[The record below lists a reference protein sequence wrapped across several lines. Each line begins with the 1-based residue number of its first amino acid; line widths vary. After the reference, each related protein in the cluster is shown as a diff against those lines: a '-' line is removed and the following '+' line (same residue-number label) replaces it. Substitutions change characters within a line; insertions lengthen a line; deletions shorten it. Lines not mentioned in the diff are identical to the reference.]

1 MKIGL
6 VLGGGFARGAAQAG
20 FLKGLLN
27 YLKPEEIALMSC
39 SSIGAMNG
47 LALSNDNLDY
57 LEYMYRNSNF
67 QNTSNLKLNLKN
79 KLVDQV
85 LDELTNNHNEI
96 RVPLYVTGTCL
107 NSLSTHYFYIDNKT
121 PQEDLYKAINIT
133 VTFPFVNG
141 LYRKEYKR
149 LYLDGG
155 ATDNIPVFPFFS
167 CHVDLLIILH
177 CYPRYFYLFISN
189 RKFK

>member
-141 LYRKEYKR
+141 LYRKEFKR
-149 LYLDGG
+149 CFCRYLGE
-155 ATDNIPVFPFFS
+155 
-167 CHVDLLIILH
+167 H
-177 CYPRYFYLFISN
+177 R
-189 RKFK
+189 

>member
-107 NSLSTHYFYIDNKT
+107 NSLSTHYFYIDK
-121 PQEDLYKAINIT
+121 L
-133 VTFPFVNG
+133 
-141 LYRKEYKR
+141 LLR
-149 LYLDGG
+149 YLHLVLL
-155 ATDNIPVFPFFS
+155 NLLFLKYYFYIVFPFNQP
-167 CHVDLLIILH
+167 LLIKKIPSIRISIIYILIKLTNPH
-177 CYPRYFYLFISN
+177 
-189 RKFK
+189 

>member
-1 MKIGL
+1 M
-6 VLGGGFARGAAQAG
+6 
-20 FLKGLLN
+20 
-27 YLKPEEIALMSC
+27 
-39 SSIGAMNG
+39 GAMNG

-121 PQEDLYKAINIT
+121 LKRIYI
-133 VTFPFVNG
+133 
-141 LYRKEYKR
+141 KR
-149 LYLDGG
+149 L
-155 ATDNIPVFPFFS
+155 
-167 CHVDLLIILH
+167 ILQ
-177 CYPRYFYLFISN
+177 
-189 RKFK
+189 